1 MVEGARAVREPRRRS
16 RSRSR
21 EIREKRRERSRER
34 KERERSRDRSRDRKE
49 RSRDRDGGR
58 DKERKGSRRRKNEG
72 MNRKRMIL
80 TGKPM
85 EKKVIQNLK
94 GNLRKMMKKIM
105 RKRQKKMVLRKMEKM
120 KSNLKGL
127 QEIPV
132 VGLEINQG
140 NLKKRMIK
148 RNLKMWKSRKRM
160 KVLLRKEITEAI
172 EKTRLI
178 LMWILK
184 EEKKKNQGR
193 NPRKGDAPKKSDLGH
208 ALLVGKEEAVGMV
221 EGQGQ
226 GKE

>member
-1 MVEGARAVREPRRRS
+1 MILTGKPMEKKVIQNLKGEEVEVGL
-16 RSRSR
+16 
-21 EIREKRRERSRER
+21 KR
-34 KERERSRDRSRDRKE
+34 
-49 RSRDRDGGR
+49 GN
-58 DKERKGSRRRKNEG
+58 RRRKNEG

-85 EKKVIQNLK
+85 EKKVIQNPK
-94 GNLRKMMKKIM
+94 GNLRKMMMKIM

-120 KSNLKGL
+120 KSNLKDL
-127 QEIPV
+127 QEIAA

-184 EEKKKNQGR
+184 EEKRKNQGR
-193 NPRKGDAPKKSDLGH
+193 NPRKGDTPKKSDLGH
-208 ALLVGKEEAVGMV
+208 ALLEGIEEETGQKGREGRGPGGRRSTGGGKKEKEKIGEEGSEKGKGKEKRKWLGS
-221 EGQGQ
+221 
-226 GKE
+226 

>member
-1 MVEGARAVREPRRRS
+1 MGRRGAETGM
-16 RSRSR
+16 
-21 EIREKRRERSRER
+21 EEET
-34 KERERSRDRSRDRKE
+34 
-49 RSRDRDGGR
+49 
-58 DKERKGSRRRKNEG
+58 RKGEEVEVGLKRGNRRRKNEG
-72 MNRKRMIL
+72 MNLKRMIL

-184 EEKKKNQGR
+184 EEKRKNQGR

-208 ALLVGKEEAVGMV
+208 ALLVGKEEGVGMV
-221 EGQGQ
+221 GGQGQ